1 MLTVFYLG
9 FAFFYMVCLYLSI
22 PDQYEPELSWD
33 IIYLDYPLKAMY
45 TLPLWWLVFRVLK
58 KQWSR
63 IARMTLL
70 IGLMPVWIK
79 IWQATYYGICDYLGE
94 GHLRG
99 AGEWWDIYI
108 PGLFY
113 FIQFGLFFAWEYHF
127 DLRASERRRAASQ
140 RYALQSELSALKAQ
154 LNPHFLYNAFN
165 TISASV
171 PAGQENTRV
180 LIAKLS
186 DMFRFQLKASR
197 EQTLPLQ
204 EEINFIEDYLNLEK
218 ARFGDRLQVEFAI
231 EEEASNAAIP
241 PMLLQP
247 LVENAVIHGISPKLE
262 GGLLRIRAERRD
274 AQLHVEVYD
283 SGVGIDPQEIAN
295 SNGFGL
301 ENTRRRLHLLY
312 GNDLIV
318 QRPEAG
324 GTLIIIEIPFQD
336 AAKSPANRRRGAL
349 AQTAKRVPESLS

>member
-1 MLTVFYLG
+1 MVFYLG
-9 FAFFYMVCLYLSI
+9 FAFFYMVCLYFSI
-22 PDQYEPELSWD
+22 PDQYEPQLSWD
-33 IIYLDYPLKAMY
+33 IIYLDYPLKALY
-45 TLPLWWLVFRVLK
+45 TLPLWWLVFRFLR

-63 IARMTLL
+63 IARMALL

-79 IWQATYYGICDYLGE
+79 VWQATYYGICDYIGE

-113 FIQFGLFFAWEYHF
+113 FIQFGIFFAWEYHF
-127 DLRASERRRAASQ
+127 ELRSSERRRAASQ

-171 PAGQENTRV
+171 PAGQENTRE
-180 LIAKLS
+180 LIAQLS

-204 EEINFIEDYLNLEK
+204 EEIDFIEDYLNLEK
-218 ARFGDRLQVEFAI
+218 ARFGDRLQVEIRITEIVEKCAL
-231 EEEASNAAIP
+231 P

-262 GGLLRIRAERRD
+262 GGLVRISAEQRGE
-274 AQLHVEVYD
+274 QLHMEVYD
-283 SGVGIDPQEIAN
+283 SGVGIDPAELAN

-301 ENTRRRLHLLY
+301 ENTRRRLHLLF
-312 GNDLIV
+312 GKDLIV
-318 QRPEAG
+318 QQPQAG
-324 GTLIIIEIPFQD
+324 GTLVIIEIPIQY
-336 AAKSPANRRRGAL
+336 AAKSTTDRRRSAR
-349 AQTAKRVPESLS
+349 AQTVERIPESLS